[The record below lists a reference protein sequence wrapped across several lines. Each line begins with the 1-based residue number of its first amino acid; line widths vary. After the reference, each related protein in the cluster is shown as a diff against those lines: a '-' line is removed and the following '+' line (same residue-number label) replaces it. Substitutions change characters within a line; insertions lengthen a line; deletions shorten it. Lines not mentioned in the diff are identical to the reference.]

1 MLKIK
6 NKKIMKIVLRTIA
19 VILALAVFIS
29 GATVLYYVIQPI
41 GNYNLEVVKTKYQS
55 YTNSYKISLTDTTKE
70 AIENAYSEAVSLTAE
85 ETAGFD
91 SILIDLNGLN
101 TSISEPL
108 VFNEKCKSG
117 LPIVFSSQNGKAVI
131 SGGLEI
137 SGNWKDEGNG
147 VFSRKIDGAEN
158 FRQLYVNKKQAVRSR
173 FPEKSDDYQSEV
185 LTGKWLDDS
194 KELALPKDFEK
205 YISKDNL
212 SDIEIHIVEAWTHS
226 IAKVKSYRTD
236 SENIIFSLT
245 ADSEK
250 KFFSKRSSKIAE
262 PKIWIEN
269 SLSTLNSQGEW
280 YYDNSSQML
289 YYYPENPE
297 EINNLLFTIPQA
309 EQLVKISDSENIRF
323 NNISF
328 AYSNWNEPSYTG
340 FLDGQATSYMKIA
353 DGVTTW
359 QTPIAAV
366 EVSDSDGIEFM
377 NCSIENIGS
386 AAIKFDEYCDNI
398 LLYYNDIKNIAAGA
412 IVAGSFSDSTEKKLH
427 VPENITITDNVIDGI
442 GKSYLGG
449 VGIMVGYAQNLIVD
463 HNEVNDGSYT
473 GISVGWGWGA
483 VTDMQNYQI
492 RNNKVTNIIENH
504 LYDGAGLYV
513 LGTFQTTEKNRI
525 SGNYLE
531 GGHGYA
537 GLYFDEKSNY
547 FVAENNA
554 IDAGN
559 MGFLLMHDLNYG
571 LEDITVENNFVTT
584 HKKFINS
591 YKLDKTVKWSS
602 HGKRKLVVKN
612 NYTSLNS
619 KWQENREMIIENA
632 GRRSK

>member
-212 SDIEIHIVEAWTHS
+212 SDVEIHIVEAWTHS

-250 KFFSKRSSKIAE
+250 KFFSKHSSKIAE
-262 PKIWIEN
+262 PKVWIEN
-269 SLSTLNSQGEW
+269 TLSTLDSPNEW
-280 YYDNSSQML
+280 FYDKASETL

-297 EINNLLFTIPQA
+297 EINNLMFTIPQA

-571 LEDITVENNFVTT
+571 LEDITVQNNFVTT

>member
-70 AIENAYSEAVSLTAE
+70 AIENAYNEAVNLTAE

-147 VFSRKIDGAEN
+147 VFSRKIDGTEN

-212 SDIEIHIVEAWTHS
+212 SDVEIHIVEAWTHS

-262 PKIWIEN
+262 PKVWIEN
-269 SLSTLNSQGEW
+269 TLSTLDSPNEW
-280 YYDNSSQML
+280 FYDKASETL

-297 EINNLLFTIPQA
+297 EINNLMFTIPQA

>member
-6 NKKIMKIVLRTIA
+6 NKKIIKIVLRTIA
-19 VILALAVFIS
+19 IILALAILIS
-29 GATVLYYVIQPI
+29 AATVLFYVFQPI
-41 GNYNLEVVKTKYQS
+41 GNYNLEVTKTKYQD

-70 AIENAYSEAVSLTAE
+70 AIENAYNEAVNLTAE

-91 SILIDLNGLN
+91 SILIDFNGSG

-108 VFNEKCKSG
+108 VFNEKCKSE
-117 LPIVFSSQNGKAVI
+117 LPIIFSSQNGKAVI

-147 VFSRKIDGAEN
+147 IFSRKIDNAEN

-236 SENIIFSLT
+236 SENIIFALT
-245 ADSEK
+245 PDSEE

-262 PKIWIEN
+262 PKIWIEK
-269 SLSTLNSQGEW
+269 SLSTLDSQGEW
-280 YYDNSSQML
+280 YYDNSSKML

-297 EINNLLFTIPQA
+297 EINNLMFTIPQA
-309 EQLVKISDSENIRF
+309 EQLVKINNCENIRF
-323 NNISF
+323 NNINF
-328 AYSNWNEPSYTG
+328 AYTNWNEPSYTG
-340 FLDGQATSYMKIA
+340 FLDGQATSYMKIT
-353 DGVTTW
+353 DDVTTW
-359 QTPIAAV
+359 QTPIAGI
-366 EVSDSDGIEFM
+366 EISNSDGIEFM

-386 AAIKFDEYCDNI
+386 AAIKFDEYCDNM

-412 IVAGSFSDSTEKKLH
+412 IVAGSFSDSGEKKLY
-427 VPENITITDNVIDGI
+427 VPKNITITDNVIDGI

-547 FVAENNA
+547 FLAENNV
-554 IDAGN
+554 IGKGN

-571 LEDITVENNFVTT
+571 LEDITVQNNFVDTR
-584 HKKFINS
+584 KKFINS
-591 YKLDKTVKWSS
+591 YKLDKSVKWSS
-602 HGKRKLVVKN
+602 HSKRKLVVKN
-612 NYTSLNS
+612 NYTILNS

>member
-70 AIENAYSEAVSLTAE
+70 AIENAYNEAVNLTAE

-212 SDIEIHIVEAWTHS
+212 SDVEIHIVEAWTHS

-262 PKIWIEN
+262 PKVWIEN
-269 SLSTLNSQGEW
+269 TLSTLDSPNEW
-280 YYDNSSQML
+280 FYDKASETL

-297 EINNLLFTIPQA
+297 EINNLMFTIPQA

-340 FLDGQATSYMKIA
+340 FLDGQATSYMKIT

-571 LEDITVENNFVTT
+571 LEDITVQNNFVTT

>member
-70 AIENAYSEAVSLTAE
+70 AIENAYNEAVNLTAE

-212 SDIEIHIVEAWTHS
+212 SDVEIHIVEAWTHS

-262 PKIWIEN
+262 PKVWIEN
-269 SLSTLNSQGEW
+269 TLSTLDSPNEW
-280 YYDNSSQML
+280 FYDKASETL

-591 YKLDKTVKWSS
+591 YKLDKSVKWSS
-602 HGKRKLVVKN
+602 HSKRKLVVKN

>member
-6 NKKIMKIVLRTIA
+6 NKKIMKTVLKTIA
-19 VILALAVFIS
+19 IMLALATLIS
-29 GATVLYYVIQPI
+29 GVTVLYYVIQPL
-41 GNYNLEVVKTKYQS
+41 GNYNLKVTKTKYQDYS
-55 YTNSYKISLTDTTKE
+55 NSYKISLTDATKE
-70 AIENAYSEAVSLTAE
+70 AIENAYNEAVNLTAE

-212 SDIEIHIVEAWTHS
+212 SDVEIHIVEAWTHS

-262 PKIWIEN
+262 PKVWIEN
-269 SLSTLNSQGEW
+269 TLSTLDSPNEW
-280 YYDNSSQML
+280 FYDKASETL

-297 EINNLLFTIPQA
+297 EINNLMFTIPQA

>member
-70 AIENAYSEAVSLTAE
+70 AIENAYNEAVNLTAE

-147 VFSRKIDGAEN
+147 VFSRKIDGTEN

-212 SDIEIHIVEAWTHS
+212 SDVEIHIVEAWTHS

-262 PKIWIEN
+262 PKVWIEN
-269 SLSTLNSQGEW
+269 TLSTLDSPNEW
-280 YYDNSSQML
+280 FYDKASETL

-297 EINNLLFTIPQA
+297 EINNLMFTIPQA

-571 LEDITVENNFVTT
+571 LEDITVQNNFVTT

>member
-70 AIENAYSEAVSLTAE
+70 AIENAYNEAVNLTAE

-212 SDIEIHIVEAWTHS
+212 SDVEIHIVEAWTHS

-262 PKIWIEN
+262 PKVWIEN
-269 SLSTLNSQGEW
+269 TLSTLDSPNEW
-280 YYDNSSQML
+280 FYDKASETL

-297 EINNLLFTIPQA
+297 EINNLMFTIPQA

-571 LEDITVENNFVTT
+571 LEDITVQNNFVTT

>member
-212 SDIEIHIVEAWTHS
+212 SDVEIHIVEAWTHS

-262 PKIWIEN
+262 PKVWIEN
-269 SLSTLNSQGEW
+269 TLSTLDSPNEW
-280 YYDNSSQML
+280 FYDKASETL

-297 EINNLLFTIPQA
+297 EINNLMFTIPQA

-359 QTPIAAV
+359 QTPLAAV

-591 YKLDKTVKWSS
+591 YKLDKSVKWSS
-602 HGKRKLVVKN
+602 HSKRKLVVKN

>member
-70 AIENAYSEAVSLTAE
+70 AIENAYNEAVNLTAE

-212 SDIEIHIVEAWTHS
+212 SDVEIHIVEAWTHS

-262 PKIWIEN
+262 PKVWIEN
-269 SLSTLNSQGEW
+269 TLSTLDSPNEW
-280 YYDNSSQML
+280 FYDKASETL

-297 EINNLLFTIPQA
+297 EINNLMFTIPQA

-328 AYSNWNEPSYTG
+328 AYSNWNEPSYSG

-359 QTPIAAV
+359 QTPIAGI
-366 EVSDSDGIEFM
+366 EISNSDGIEFM

-591 YKLDKTVKWSS
+591 YKLDKSVKWSS
-602 HGKRKLVVKN
+602 HSKRKLVVKN

>member
-70 AIENAYSEAVSLTAE
+70 AIENAYNEAVNLTAE

-147 VFSRKIDGAEN
+147 VFSRKIDGTEN

-212 SDIEIHIVEAWTHS
+212 SDVEIHIVEAWTHS

-262 PKIWIEN
+262 PKVWIEN
-269 SLSTLNSQGEW
+269 TLSTLDSPNEW
-280 YYDNSSQML
+280 FYDKASETL

-571 LEDITVENNFVTT
+571 LEDITVQNNFVTT

>member
-6 NKKIMKIVLRTIA
+6 NKKIMRIVLRTIA

-41 GNYNLEVVKTKYQS
+41 GNYNLEVAKIKYQD

-70 AIENAYSEAVSLTAE
+70 AIENAYNEAVSLTAE

-131 SGGLEI
+131 SGGIEI

-212 SDIEIHIVEAWTHS
+212 SDVEIHIVEAWTHS

-262 PKIWIEN
+262 PKVWIEN
-269 SLSTLNSQGEW
+269 TLSTLDSPNEW
-280 YYDNSSQML
+280 FYDKASETL

-297 EINNLLFTIPQA
+297 EINNLMFTIPQA

-571 LEDITVENNFVTT
+571 LEDITVQNNFVTT

>member
-70 AIENAYSEAVSLTAE
+70 AIENAYNEAVNLTAE

-212 SDIEIHIVEAWTHS
+212 SDVEIHIVEAWTHS

-262 PKIWIEN
+262 PKVWIEN
-269 SLSTLNSQGEW
+269 TLSTLDSPNEW
-280 YYDNSSQML
+280 FYDKASETL

-297 EINNLLFTIPQA
+297 EINNLMFTIPQA

>member
-212 SDIEIHIVEAWTHS
+212 SDVEIHIVEAWTHS

-250 KFFSKRSSKIAE
+250 KFFSKHSSKIAE
-262 PKIWIEN
+262 PKVWIEN
-269 SLSTLNSQGEW
+269 TLSTLDSPNEW
-280 YYDNSSQML
+280 FYDKASETL

-297 EINNLLFTIPQA
+297 EINNLMFTIPQA

>member
-173 FPEKSDDYQSEV
+173 FPEKSEDYQSEV

-212 SDIEIHIVEAWTHS
+212 SDVEIHIVEAWTHS

-236 SENIIFSLT
+236 SENIIFALT
-245 ADSEK
+245 PDSEE

-269 SLSTLNSQGEW
+269 SLSALDSKGEW

-289 YYYPENPE
+289 YYYPENPD
-297 EINNLLFTIPQA
+297 EINSLKFTIPQA

-323 NNISF
+323 NNINF

-359 QTPIAAV
+359 QTPIAGI
-366 EVSDSDGIEFM
+366 EISNSDGIEFM

-412 IVAGSFSDSTEKKLH
+412 IVAGSFSDSWEKKLYI
-427 VPENITITDNVIDGI
+427 PKNITITDNVIDGI

-571 LEDITVENNFVTT
+571 LEDITVQNNFVTT

-591 YKLDKTVKWSS
+591 YKLDKSVKWSS
-602 HGKRKLVVKN
+602 HSKRKLVVKN

>member
-41 GNYNLEVVKTKYQS
+41 GNYNLEVAKIKYQD

-70 AIENAYSEAVSLTAE
+70 AIENAYNEAVSLTAE

-212 SDIEIHIVEAWTHS
+212 SDVEIHIVEAWTHS

-262 PKIWIEN
+262 PKVWIEN
-269 SLSTLNSQGEW
+269 TLSTLDSPNEW
-280 YYDNSSQML
+280 FYDKASETL

-297 EINNLLFTIPQA
+297 EINNLMFTIPQA

-571 LEDITVENNFVTT
+571 LEDITVQNNFVTT

>member
-70 AIENAYSEAVSLTAE
+70 AIENAYNEAVNLTAE

-173 FPEKSDDYQSEV
+173 FPEKSEDYQSEV

-212 SDIEIHIVEAWTHS
+212 SDVEIHIVEAWTHS

-262 PKIWIEN
+262 PKVWIEN
-269 SLSTLNSQGEW
+269 TLSTLDSPNEW
-280 YYDNSSQML
+280 FYDKASETL

-297 EINNLLFTIPQA
+297 EINNLMFTIPQA

-571 LEDITVENNFVTT
+571 LEDITVQNNFVTT

>member
-41 GNYNLEVVKTKYQS
+41 GNYNLEVVKTKYQD

-70 AIENAYSEAVSLTAE
+70 AIENAYNEAVSLTAE

-131 SGGLEI
+131 SGGIEI

-147 VFSRKIDGAEN
+147 VFSRKIDGVN
-158 FRQLYVNKKQAVRSR
+158 QFRQLYVNKKKAVRSR

-185 LTGKWLDDS
+185 LTGKWLDDT
-194 KELALPKDFEK
+194 KELALPKTFKK
-205 YISKDNL
+205 YISDENL
-212 SDIEIHIVEAWTHS
+212 SDVEIHIVEAWTHS

-262 PKIWIEN
+262 PKVWIEN
-269 SLSTLNSQGEW
+269 TLSTLDSPNEW
-280 YYDNSSQML
+280 FYDKASETL

-297 EINNLLFTIPQA
+297 EINNLMFTIPQA

-366 EVSDSDGIEFM
+366 KVSDSDGIEFM

-591 YKLDKTVKWSS
+591 YKLDKSVKWSS
-602 HGKRKLVVKN
+602 HSKRKLVVKN

>member
-70 AIENAYSEAVSLTAE
+70 AIENAYNEAVNLTAE

-212 SDIEIHIVEAWTHS
+212 SDVEIHIVEAWTHS

-262 PKIWIEN
+262 PKVWIEN
-269 SLSTLNSQGEW
+269 TLSTLDSPNEW
-280 YYDNSSQML
+280 FYDKASETL

-297 EINNLLFTIPQA
+297 EINNLMFTIPQA

-359 QTPIAAV
+359 QTPLAAV

-591 YKLDKTVKWSS
+591 YKLDKSVKWSS
-602 HGKRKLVVKN
+602 HSKRKLVVKN

>member
-70 AIENAYSEAVSLTAE
+70 AIENAYNEAVNLTAE

-212 SDIEIHIVEAWTHS
+212 SDVEIHIVEAWTHS

-262 PKIWIEN
+262 PKVWIEN
-269 SLSTLNSQGEW
+269 TLSTLDSPNEW
-280 YYDNSSQML
+280 FYDKASETL

-297 EINNLLFTIPQA
+297 EINNLMFTIPQA

-513 LGTFQTTEKNRI
+513 LGTFQKTEKNRI

-547 FVAENNA
+547 FVAENNV
-554 IDAGN
+554 IGEGN

-571 LEDITVENNFVTT
+571 LEDITVQNNFVDTR
-584 HKKFINS
+584 KKFINS
-591 YKLDKTVKWSS
+591 YKLDKSVKWSS
-602 HGKRKLVVKN
+602 HSKRKLVVKN

>member
-1 MLKIK
+1 MLKFK

-70 AIENAYSEAVSLTAE
+70 AIENAYNEAVNLTAE

-212 SDIEIHIVEAWTHS
+212 SDVEIHIVEAWTHS

-262 PKIWIEN
+262 PKVWIEN
-269 SLSTLNSQGEW
+269 TLSTLDSPNEW
-280 YYDNSSQML
+280 FYDKASETL

-297 EINNLLFTIPQA
+297 EINNLMFTIPQA

-571 LEDITVENNFVTT
+571 LEDITVQNNFVTT

>member
-70 AIENAYSEAVSLTAE
+70 AIENAYNEAVNLTAE

-212 SDIEIHIVEAWTHS
+212 SDVEIHIVEAWTHS

-262 PKIWIEN
+262 PKVWIEN
-269 SLSTLNSQGEW
+269 TLSTLDSPNEW
-280 YYDNSSQML
+280 FYDKASETL

-571 LEDITVENNFVTT
+571 LEDITVQNNFVTT

>member
-19 VILALAVFIS
+19 VIVALAVFIS

-70 AIENAYSEAVSLTAE
+70 AIENAYNEAVNLTAE

-212 SDIEIHIVEAWTHS
+212 SDVEIHIVEAWTHS

-262 PKIWIEN
+262 PKVWIEN
-269 SLSTLNSQGEW
+269 TLSTLDSPNEW
-280 YYDNSSQML
+280 FYDKASETL

-297 EINNLLFTIPQA
+297 EINNLMFTIPQA

-571 LEDITVENNFVTT
+571 LEDITVQNNFVTT

>member
-70 AIENAYSEAVSLTAE
+70 AIENAYNEAVNLTAE

-212 SDIEIHIVEAWTHS
+212 SDVEIHIVEAWTHS

-262 PKIWIEN
+262 PKVWIEN
-269 SLSTLNSQGEW
+269 TLSTLDSPNEW
-280 YYDNSSQML
+280 FYDKASETL

-297 EINNLLFTIPQA
+297 EINNLMFTIPQA

-591 YKLDKTVKWSS
+591 YKLDKSVKWSS
-602 HGKRKLVVKN
+602 HSKRKLVVKN

>member
-70 AIENAYSEAVSLTAE
+70 AIENAYNEAVNLTAE

-91 SILIDLNGLN
+91 SILIDLNGSG

-108 VFNEKCKSG
+108 VFNKKCKSK
-117 LPIVFSSQNGKAVI
+117 LPIIFSSQNGKAVI

-147 VFSRKIDGAEN
+147 VFSRKIDSAEN

-212 SDIEIHIVEAWTHS
+212 SDVEIHIVEAWTHS

-262 PKIWIEN
+262 PKVWIEN
-269 SLSTLNSQGEW
+269 TLSTLDSPNEW
-280 YYDNSSQML
+280 FYDKASETL

-297 EINNLLFTIPQA
+297 EINNLMFTIPQA

-571 LEDITVENNFVTT
+571 LEDITVQNNFVTT

>member
-70 AIENAYSEAVSLTAE
+70 AIENAYNEAVNLTAE

-212 SDIEIHIVEAWTHS
+212 SDVEIHIVEAWTHS

-262 PKIWIEN
+262 PKVWIEN
-269 SLSTLNSQGEW
+269 TLSTLDSPNEW
-280 YYDNSSQML
+280 FYDKASETL

-328 AYSNWNEPSYTG
+328 AYSNWNEPSYSG

-359 QTPIAAV
+359 QTPIAGI
-366 EVSDSDGIEFM
+366 EISNSDGIEFM

-591 YKLDKTVKWSS
+591 YKLDKSVKWSS
-602 HGKRKLVVKN
+602 HSKRKLVVKN

>member
-41 GNYNLEVVKTKYQS
+41 GNYNLEVAKIKYQD

-70 AIENAYSEAVSLTAE
+70 AIENAYNEAVSLTAE

-131 SGGLEI
+131 SGGIEI

-212 SDIEIHIVEAWTHS
+212 SDVEIHIVEAWTHS

-262 PKIWIEN
+262 PKVWIEN
-269 SLSTLNSQGEW
+269 TLSTLDSPNEW
-280 YYDNSSQML
+280 FYDKASETL

-297 EINNLLFTIPQA
+297 EINNLMFTIPQA

-571 LEDITVENNFVTT
+571 LEDITVQNNFVTT

>member
-70 AIENAYSEAVSLTAE
+70 AIENAYNEAVNLTAE

-173 FPEKSDDYQSEV
+173 FSEKSDDYQSEV

-212 SDIEIHIVEAWTHS
+212 SDVEIHIVEAWTHS

-262 PKIWIEN
+262 PKVWIEN
-269 SLSTLNSQGEW
+269 TLSTLDSPNEW
-280 YYDNSSQML
+280 FYDKASETL

-297 EINNLLFTIPQA
+297 EINNLMFTIPQA

-571 LEDITVENNFVTT
+571 LEDITVQNNFVTT

>member
-70 AIENAYSEAVSLTAE
+70 AIENAYNEAVNLTAE

-212 SDIEIHIVEAWTHS
+212 SDVEIHIVEAWTHS

-262 PKIWIEN
+262 PKVWIEN
-269 SLSTLNSQGEW
+269 TLSTLDSPNEW
-280 YYDNSSQML
+280 FYDKPSETL

-297 EINNLLFTIPQA
+297 EINNLMFTIPQA

-571 LEDITVENNFVTT
+571 LEDITVQNNFVTT